1 MLTDDKVTEI
11 FVMADEFCKVFNQVL
26 TLEIQFMKCK
36 RIMSK
41 SVFS

>member
-26 TLEIQFMKCK
+26 TLAILEIRFMKCMW
-36 RIMSK
+36 I
-41 SVFS
+41 